1 MPLALPKSIADY
13 FAADT
18 TQGAEVARCFTAD
31 AVVIDE
37 ERTYTGRDAIAAW
50 KSEASAK
57 YDYVAEPVAID
68 DQDGRVIVTAHLTGS
83 FPGSPVD
90 LRYTFTI
97 SGDAIARLEIVP

>member
-1 MPLALPKSIADY
+1 MPLALPRPIADY
-13 FAADT
+13 FATDTAD
-18 TQGAEVARCFTAD
+18 GAAVAKSFTAD

-37 ERTYTGRDAIAAW
+37 KKMYTGRDAIAGW

-68 DQDGRVIVTAHLTGS
+68 DQDDRVVVTAHLTGN

-90 LRYTFTI
+90 LRYAFTLC
-97 SGDAIARLEIVP
+97 GDAIARLEIVA

>member
-1 MPLALPKSIADY
+1 MPLPLLKPIEDY
-13 FAADT
+13 FTADST
-18 TQGAEVARCFTAD
+18 NGADVAKCFTVD

-37 ERTYTGRDAIAAW
+37 KRTHTGRDAIAAW

-57 YDYVAEPVAID
+57 YDYVSEPIAID
-68 DQDGRVIVTAHLTGS
+68 DRGDKLIVTAHLTGD

-90 LRYTFTI
+90 LRYAFTL

>member
-1 MPLALPKSIADY
+1 MPIALPRPIADY

-18 TQGAEVARCFTAD
+18 TDGVAVAKCFTAD

-37 ERTYTGRDAIAAW
+37 KKTYTGRDAIAAW

-68 DQDGRVIVTAHLTGS
+68 DQDDKIIVTAHLIGN

-90 LRYTFTI
+90 LRYAFTL

>member
-1 MPLALPKSIADY
+1 MPSSLPKPIANY

-18 TQGAEVARCFTAD
+18 TDGAAVAKCFTAD
-31 AVVIDE
+31 AVVLDE
-37 ERTYTGRDAIAAW
+37 KKTYVGRDAIAAW

-57 YDYVAEPVAID
+57 YDYVAEPVDID
-68 DQDGRVIVTAHLTGS
+68 DQKDRVIVTAHLTGN

-90 LRYTFTI
+90 LRYAFTL

>member
-1 MPLALPKSIADY
+1 MPLSLPKPIEDY
-13 FAADT
+13 FAADAT
-18 TQGAEVARCFTAD
+18 DGAAIATCFTAN

-37 ERTYTGRDAIAAW
+37 KKTHTGREAIAAW
-50 KSEASAK
+50 KAEASAK

-68 DQDGRVIVTAHLTGS
+68 EQGDRVIVTAKVSGN

-90 LRYTFTI
+90 LRYAFAL